1 MRIAKHSTSIWGDVE
16 WNQGASKISN
26 MPRGLVE
33 APLASDL
40 GEEIL
45 VSGHLIQDLEV
56 GDRPRMRLTWSR
68 WNAERIP
75 GDSSET
81 QWDSVNVRQ
90 NAGKNLSDIIERHW
104 KGVRGRGRALG
115 LESGPEILAV

>member
-1 MRIAKHSTSIWGDVE
+1 
-16 WNQGASKISN
+16 
-26 MPRGLVE
+26 MPCGLVE

-56 GDRPRMRLTWSR
+56 GDRPRMRLRWSR

-75 GDSSET
+75 GNCSET

-90 NAGKNLSDIIERHW
+90 NAGKNLFDIIERHW
-104 KGVRGRGRALG
+104 KGVRGRGSFRARVW
-115 LESGPEILAV
+115 P